1 MTARHL
7 ATTLLL
13 AAPMSLAAQQ
23 PVVEPPAAAPV
34 TARTQ
39 PRAQEALLPNGMRL
53 ILLEHHRQPVVSIA
67 LTVPAGSVFDPEGRE
82 GTADLLAALLTRGGG
97 TRNAEQVAQAIEG
110 VGGSLSAVADP
121 DQLTLQADVV
131 SDQAPLALELMA
143 DALLRPALDSAE
155 VEAQRI
161 RSANSL
167 AGGLGSPG
175 TIAARVFLIGTYRAS
190 PYARRAT
197 PQSVAAITRAELLAF
212 HRARVRPAGAVLVM
226 AGDIT
231 LVEARRLAL
240 QAFGGWKGLRPAA
253 LPAVA
258 ATPAPQGII
267 LVHVGG
273 AREANI
279 VFGATT
285 FAGTDSAYY
294 ATAVLNRILGDG
306 RNGRLARA
314 LGGQRNWTLATGSS
328 FLRTVRLGVFQAT
341 AAVPA
346 EVADSALRVMYEEVN
361 RLRTDLVPARE
372 LERARESV
380 AGSFALQLQTASQ
393 LAAAT
398 AEARLLGLPAT
409 YIGGYRPRVLAVTAA
424 QVRAAA
430 RRVLPATGLV
440 TVVVG
445 DATRLHA
452 PLSAIGPVRIFAQD
466 GRPLSPEQIAPAAG
480 ALRLDFSGL
489 VPRTDSLVIVAQAQ
503 TVGLQVASLV
513 RAGDSLTYVERTAL
527 GTVLSQTTTLVFD
540 TAGRMRRLVQV
551 GKVRDQDTRIDL
563 RYSAGRVEGATDLA
577 GADGPRHVD
586 VNSPVPPGVVD
597 DNGVQAILPF
607 LPWALNTRWEIPVFA
622 SGENRIRTL
631 SLTAADITQV
641 TVPAGTFECYRADL
655 EGGPQRVSFYVTT
668 AAPHR
673 VVRVELANSPIVFMA
688 VNP

>member
-1 MTARHL
+1 MSARIVATA
-7 ATTLLL
+7 LLL
-13 AAPMSLAAQQ
+13 TAPAGLAAQQ
-23 PVVEPPAAAPV
+23 PAVEPPAATPV
-34 TARTQ
+34 AAQTL

-53 ILLEHHRQPVVSIA
+53 ILLEQHRQPVVSIA
-67 LTVPAGSVFDPEGRE
+67 LTVPAGSVFDPAGRE
-82 GTADLLAALLTRGGG
+82 GSADLLAALLTRGGG
-97 TRNAEQVAQAIEG
+97 KRSAEQVAQAIEG

-131 SDQAPLALELMA
+131 SDQAALALELMA

-155 VEAQRI
+155 VDAQRA
-161 RSANSL
+161 RTANSL
-167 AGGLGSPG
+167 AGGLADPG
-175 TIAARVFLIGTYRAS
+175 TIAARVFLIGTYRTS

-212 HRARVRPAGAVLVM
+212 HKARIRPAGAVLVI
-226 AGDIT
+226 AGDLT
-231 LVEARRLAL
+231 LVAARRLAL

-267 LVHVGG
+267 LVHAGG
-273 AREANI
+273 ARDANI
-279 VFGATT
+279 ILGSTT
-285 FAGTDSAYY
+285 FAGADSAYY

-306 RNGRLARA
+306 RTGRLVRA
-314 LGGQRNWTLATGSS
+314 LGGQRKWTLGTGSS

-346 EVADSALRVMYEEVN
+346 EVADSTLRVMYEEIN

-372 LERARESV
+372 LERAREAV

-398 AEARLLGLPAT
+398 AEARLLGLPGT

-424 QVRAAA
+424 QLRAAA
-430 RRVLPATGLV
+430 RRVLPASGLV

-445 DATRLHA
+445 DATRLYA
-452 PLSAIGPVRIFAQD
+452 PLSAIGPVRIFASD
-466 GRPLSPEQIAPAAG
+466 GQPLSPEQIAPTTG
-480 ALRLDFSGL
+480 AVRLDFSKF
-489 VPRTDSLVIVAQAQ
+489 VARTDSLAIVAQAQ
-503 TVGLQVASLV
+503 TVGLQVASLA
-513 RAGDSLTYVERTAL
+513 RAGDSLTYVEQTNL

-551 GKVRDQDTRIDL
+551 GKVRDQNTRIDL
-563 RYSAGRVEGATDLA
+563 RYSGSLVQGSTDLP
-577 GADGPRHVD
+577 GGGGLQHVE
-586 VNSPVPPGVVD
+586 VNSPVPPGVID

-631 SLTAADITQV
+631 TLTAADITQV

-655 EGGPQRVSFYVTT
+655 EGGPQRVSFFVTT
-668 AAPHR
+668 TAPHR